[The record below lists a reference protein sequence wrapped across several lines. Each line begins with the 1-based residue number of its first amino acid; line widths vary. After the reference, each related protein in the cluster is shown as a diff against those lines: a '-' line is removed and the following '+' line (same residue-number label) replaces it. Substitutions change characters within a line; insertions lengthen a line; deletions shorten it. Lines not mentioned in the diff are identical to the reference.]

1 MINPLQKILDQEKS
15 MNALAGKLFV
25 STPYISNCIR
35 GGYTNP
41 QKLAEK
47 LEAVGMVPSSE
58 EFLSE
63 YRAWRKEKMDSLQI
77 ENSSGEEKIS
87 SPEEI
92 EELEKTADTTHQ
104 EQHEPCIRKDD
115 ALDER

>member
-35 GGYTNP
+35 GGYANP
-41 QKLAEK
+41 QRLAEK

-63 YRAWRKEKMDSLQI
+63 YRAWRKERMDALQKG
-77 ENSSGEEKIS
+77 NSSGEEKIS
-87 SPEEI
+87 PPEEI
-92 EELEKTADTTHQ
+92 EELEKTADIPNR
-104 EQHEPCIRKDD
+104 EQHELCTYVQERKQ
-115 ALDER
+115 L